1 MAKEAA
7 TLSLNDGRSCTRKQ
21 WRWRELR
28 MEDCLDAYGNLA
40 LPRPPLLRLHRLCSR
55 ESSCP
60 TSPLV
65 PRRMIRGRREGGAR
79 QGQEDVSM
87 FGASTTT
94 SPCPVTSFCICINAD
109 TDAEHRKGHLITAY
123 LPSGLTGYVTV
134 NEDGILTIGVG
145 WYSDEG
151 INLVM
156 DRDHGMDGKLKD
168 ARCKFEVQKRWTD
181 SYLVIC

>member
-94 SPCPVTSFCICINAD
+94 SPCRTSKRSLDNRICAYANVKYPFCHSAIVSMLTQMQSDPHLSLSLSSLTTVT
-109 TDAEHRKGHLITAY
+109 R
-123 LPSGLTGYVTV
+123 
-134 NEDGILTIGVG
+134 GIVVLHHQL
-145 WYSDEG
+145 E
-151 INLVM
+151 
-156 DRDHGMDGKLKD
+156 R
-168 ARCKFEVQKRWTD
+168 
-181 SYLVIC
+181 